1 MPLVEFFGIGA
12 PRSGTSWIAKC
23 LDEHPELAVPIKETH
38 HFSRENEYEKG
49 ADFYESRIAE
59 FYSGPGRIGEFCP
72 NYLAVESCPER
83 LYSYNPHAPLI
94 VILRNPI
101 DRAFS
106 HFLFEVRH
114 GQVDIKNGILSY
126 LDSRHEY
133 LMHGYYH
140 KCLQRYIEAGFS
152 REKILIL
159 FYEEIN
165 VDPIAEYKKILSHLG
180 VKDVEFIPDSLTQRV
195 NGTRILRN
203 RLVEHF
209 FDIVDKFLKSPKLI
223 LVRRLISRT
232 GIPSRLRAY
241 NSKNAKLRLTE
252 AERFSLRDC
261 FYADVADLENWL
273 GRKVPWSDFFFGPN
287 R

>member
-38 HFSRENEYEKG
+38 HFSREYEYKKG
-49 ADFYESRIAE
+49 AKFYESRIAE
-59 FYSGPGRIGEFCP
+59 FYSGLGRVGEFCP
-72 NYLAVESCPER
+72 NYLAVKPCAER
-83 LYSYNPHAPLI
+83 LYSYNPQAPLI

-114 GQVDIKNGILSY
+114 GQVDINNGILSY

-140 KCLQRYIEAGFS
+140 KCLQRYTEAGFS

-159 FYEEIN
+159 FYEEVN
-165 VDPIAEYKKILSHLG
+165 VDPIAEYKKILVHLG
-180 VKDVEFIPDSLTQRV
+180 VKDVDFVPV
-195 NGTRILRN
+195 NMAQKVNETRLLRN
-203 RLVEHF
+203 RYVEHF
-209 FDIVDKFLKSPKLI
+209 FDIVDRLFKTPKLI
-223 LVRRLISRT
+223 FFRRLISRT
-232 GIPSRLRAY
+232 GIPSRLRTY
-241 NSKNAKLRLTE
+241 NSKSAKLSLTE
-252 AERFSLRDC
+252 AERSSLRDR
-261 FYADVADLENWL
+261 FYSDVADLEKWL
-273 GRKVPWSDFFFGPN
+273 GRKVPWSEFFFSSN
-287 R
+287 